1 MTNTTMY
8 RKTKCSNC
16 EYEQTTVLSYYLDS
30 KMWKA
35 NHNVKAC
42 NELRKQKSIDAFTSM
57 FDNVDDALAS
67 LSIIQK
73 GIQK

>member
-1 MTNTTMY
+1 MTKTTMY
-8 RKTKCSNC
+8 RKTKCSVC

-42 NELRKQKSIDAFTSM
+42 NELRKQKSANAFDSM
-57 FDNVDDALAS
+57 FAGTLDSLDNLTVV
-67 LSIIQK
+67 K
-73 GIQK
+73 

>member
-1 MTNTTMY
+1 MTTTTMW

-16 EYEQTTVLSYYLDS
+16 EYEQETVLSYYLDS

-42 NELRKQKSIDAFTSM
+42 NELRKQKSKNAFDAM
-57 FDNVDDALAS
+57 FADS
-67 LSIIQK
+67 LDSLNKLSVIK
-73 GIQK
+73 

>member
-1 MTNTTMY
+1 MTKTTMY
-8 RKTKCSNC
+8 RKTKCSVC

-42 NELRKQKSIDAFTSM
+42 NELRKQKSTNAFDSM
-57 FDNVDDALAS
+57 FAGTLDSLAN
-67 LSIIQK
+67 LTVVK
-73 GIQK
+73 

>member
-1 MTNTTMY
+1 MTKTTMW

-42 NELRKQKSIDAFTSM
+42 NELRKQKSLNAFTSM

-73 GIQK
+73 GN

>member
-1 MTNTTMY
+1 MTKTTMY
-8 RKTKCSNC
+8 RKTKCSVC

-42 NELRKQKSIDAFTSM
+42 NELRKQKSANAFDSVFAGTLDS
-57 FDNVDDALAS
+57 LAN
-67 LSIIQK
+67 LTVVKQK
-73 GIQK
+73 G

>member
-1 MTNTTMY
+1 MTKTTMY
-8 RKTKCSNC
+8 RKTRCTNC

-42 NELRKQKSIDAFTSM
+42 NELRKQKSANAFDSM
-57 FDNVDDALAS
+57 FAGTLDSLAN
-67 LSIIQK
+67 LTIIK
-73 GIQK
+73 